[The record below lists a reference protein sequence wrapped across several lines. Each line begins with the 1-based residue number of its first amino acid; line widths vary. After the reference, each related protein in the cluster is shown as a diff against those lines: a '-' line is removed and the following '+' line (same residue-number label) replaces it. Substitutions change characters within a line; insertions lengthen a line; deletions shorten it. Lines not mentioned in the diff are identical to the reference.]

1 MGMTRTS
8 GREVVRSLAGKDL
21 NESGA
26 VVNLV
31 VTGNSR
37 FYDYSFIENE
47 LETWTKYNEYPDL
60 VIVGGASGVDYL
72 AERWA
77 ENLNIP
83 IAVFSEAWQQPR
95 QSDGTDSG
103 RPEASNDLPH
113 MMLENAT
120 HLLAFPGPGSVWTNR
135 MIEIANEMNIPTIV
149 VELPMDEHE

>member
-1 MGMTRTS
+1 MTRTS
-8 GREVVRSLAGKDL
+8 GKEVVRSLAGKDL

-47 LETWTKYNEYPDL
+47 LEIWTKYNEYPDL

-77 ENLNIP
+77 ENLTIP

-103 RPEASNDLPH
+103 RPADNAASQ
-113 MMLENAT
+113 
-120 HLLAFPGPGSVWTNR
+120 PGLH
-135 MIEIANEMNIPTIV
+135 ANFLDERSNIPIGRRATSRPLCSV
-149 VELPMDEHE
+149 SGRQCFAPNGYGQLGR

>member
-1 MGMTRTS
+1 MTRTS

-83 IAVFSEAWQQPR
+83 IAVF
-95 QSDGTDSG
+95 
-103 RPEASNDLPH
+103 
-113 MMLENAT
+113 
-120 HLLAFPGPGSVWTNR
+120 
-135 MIEIANEMNIPTIV
+135 
-149 VELPMDEHE
+149 